1 MPNSLLRPI
10 FENDALA
17 RGLGDAEARILVEW
31 TVDQAERAAE
41 HAGSEEEAGRAVRV
55 LCVRA
60 RAIGCFVR
68 LWCVEENASAAYQLA
83 ACERFPWPLPTGPV
97 DACDLMHDITNWEG
111 GREKSTFSLP

>member
-41 HAGSEEEAGRAVRV
+41 NAGSEEEAGQAVKV
-55 LCVRA
+55 LCGRA

-68 LWCVEENASAAYQLA
+68 LWCLEGNASAAYQLA
-83 ACERFPWPLPTGPV
+83 ACERFPWPLPTGPM
-97 DACDLMHDITNWEG
+97 DACDLMYDITNWES
-111 GREKSTFSLP
+111 GREESTFSFP